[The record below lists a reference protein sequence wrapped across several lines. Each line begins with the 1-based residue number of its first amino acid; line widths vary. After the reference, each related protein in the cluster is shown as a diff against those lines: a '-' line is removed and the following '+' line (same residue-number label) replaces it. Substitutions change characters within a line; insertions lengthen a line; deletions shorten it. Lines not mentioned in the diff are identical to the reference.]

1 MLRQWVIQICIT
13 WAINAFA
20 LILTSKMISSIR
32 LKGIGSAF
40 LATFVL
46 AALNASLLRILW
58 VITLPFTVLTLG
70 LFLFILNGAMLK
82 LTAGLVRG
90 FKVEGW
96 WSAIGGS
103 IILSIIQAIL
113 YYFYRRTFEHGAL
126 AI

>member
-1 MLRQWVIQICIT
+1 MNFRGWVIQILIT
-13 WAINAFA
+13 WALNAAA
-20 LILTSKMISSIR
+20 LILTSKIISSIR
-32 LKGIGSAF
+32 LKGVGSAF

-46 AALNASLLRILW
+46 AALNATLLRVLW
-58 VITLPFTVLTLG
+58 VLTFPFTIITLG

-103 IILSIIQAIL
+103 IVLSILQAVL
-113 YYFYRRTFEHGAL
+113 YYFYRRLFE
-126 AI
+126 